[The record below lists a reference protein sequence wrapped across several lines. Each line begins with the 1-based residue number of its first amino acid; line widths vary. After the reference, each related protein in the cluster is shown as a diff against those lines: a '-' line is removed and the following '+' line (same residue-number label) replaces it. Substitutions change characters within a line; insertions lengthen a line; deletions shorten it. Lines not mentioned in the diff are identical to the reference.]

1 MKVAPHRQPPL
12 AHPLALLAAAFAAGI
27 VATHFLSPPLASL
40 LIACVLASVLT
51 LICLLKGSFSLST
64 LFVTLA
70 FLFAGSSLTSIE
82 YNSVSANRLK
92 HLLDNKD
99 IASGAPVELTAV
111 LKRPPEFAPAN
122 VFLTLEVSRL
132 RSKGIERIASGTV
145 VLLVPVQDHEIK
157 EEYDALDLRYGAR
170 IRVMTVLK
178 RSDYYRNPGGSSFTE
193 YLERKGFDA
202 TGFVKSPLL
211 IERLD
216 DERVFLP
223 LAWLYDCRQKLED
236 RINSHFSLQTAG
248 VLIAAFLG
256 NRYYLSRSAAERFR
270 EGGTFHVLVISGLH
284 ITFIGGL
291 VLIIARRIFKRR
303 GLQVLL
309 ATIVLWSYTLA
320 VGAEVSVI
328 RAALMFTLVAS
339 APVVAR
345 RATPLN
351 ALGGAALILL
361 MLRPN
366 DLFDPSLQLTFLSVL
381 AIVACAWPL
390 LQKLSAIGS
399 WRLSSETPYPPSCP
413 PLLRSFCES
422 LYWSE
427 RAWKQEIGESNHTYG
442 LFKVP
447 LAGTLEHYRFQR
459 ALRYAFAAIVV
470 SLSVQ
475 ITLLP
480 LLIIYFH
487 RLSLAAVILN
497 IGVNLVMAIL
507 AVVAVITLVVAPI
520 SSGLATALS
529 SVAAGLNWLMVHSV
543 DPFAGLGIA
552 SMRLPH
558 YAGRPG
564 LIYLLYYLPL
574 ALLWLLLAR
583 WNPLGAPTRR
593 SKTHK
598 HFRARLVALAQ
609 ACALLVVVFHP
620 LSAARSDGKLHVD
633 FLDVGQADAALVTMP
648 DGTTILVDGGGR
660 PSFQNTGGV
669 ETEEES
675 FERDTRSVGE
685 SVVSE
690 YLWWRGFDRVDYII
704 ATHADADHIDG
715 LNAVASNFR
724 VRGALVGRT
733 PSGDQEF
740 AKFQATLISKQ
751 IPNHV
756 IRAGDVFSF
765 GGAKITVLW
774 PRPTV
779 DPDAPSRNNDSV
791 VMKVRFGQRTI
802 LLTGDIERA
811 GEEAILKELDGTL
824 DLRADVVKVAHHGS
838 RTSSTAPF
846 VTATHPA
853 YAVISVGQNSIF
865 GHPHREV
872 VERWRAQGAE
882 ILITGQSGMITVTTD
897 GEKLEVN
904 TFDDSQRGVANP
916 TNGSW

>member
-1 MKVAPHRQPPL
+1 MQVAPHRQPL
-12 AHPLALLAAAFAAGI
+12 IFHPLAQLAAAFAVGI

-40 LIACVLASVLT
+40 LIPCALTSVLAMT
-51 LICLLKGSFSLST
+51 CLLKDRMSLST

-70 FLFAGSSLTSIE
+70 FLFAGSSLASVE
-82 YNSVSANRLK
+82 SNSASADRLK
-92 HLLDNKD
+92 RLLDNKD
-99 IASGAPVELTAV
+99 VRSGAPVELTGV
-111 LKRPPEFAPAN
+111 LKRPPEFAPAS
-122 VFLTLEVSRL
+122 VFLTLEVSHL
-132 RSKGIERIASGTV
+132 RSKGIERTASGTV
-145 VLLVPVQDHEIK
+145 VLRVPIQDREIK
-157 EEYDALDLRYGAR
+157 EEYHLLDLRYGAR

-178 RSDYYRNPGGSSFTE
+178 RSDYYRNPGVSSFTE
-193 YLERKGFDA
+193 YLEREGFDA
-202 TGFVKSPLL
+202 TGFVKSSLL

-223 LAWLYDCRQKLED
+223 LVWLYDCRQRLED

-256 NRYYLSRSAAERFR
+256 NRYYLSRSTAERFR
-270 EGGTFHVLVISGLH
+270 DGGTFHVLVISGLH

-291 VLIIARRIFKRR
+291 VLVIARRIFKRR

-328 RAALMFTLVAS
+328 RAALMFTLIAS

-345 RATPLN
+345 RAAPLN

-361 MLRPN
+361 MLRPH

-399 WRLSSETPYPPSCP
+399 WRLTRDTPYPPSCAP
-413 PLLRSFCES
+413 VLRSFCES

-427 RAWKQEIGESNHTYG
+427 RAWQEEIGELNHTYG
-442 LFKVP
+442 LFKTP
-447 LAGTLEHYRFQR
+447 LAGTLERYRLQR

-480 LLIIYFH
+480 LLIVYFH
-487 RLSLAAVILN
+487 RLSLASVVLN
-497 IGVNLVMAIL
+497 IGVNLVMAML
-507 AVVAVITLVVAPI
+507 AVVAVITLVMAPI
-520 SSGLATALS
+520 SASLTTALS

-558 YAGRPG
+558 YAGKAG
-564 LIYLLYYLPL
+564 IIYVLYYLPL

-583 WNPLGAPTRR
+583 WNPLGAPTRP
-593 SKTHK
+593 SKRHK
-598 HFRARLVALAQ
+598 DFRVGLVALAQ
-609 ACALLVVVFHP
+609 LFALLVVVFHP

-660 PSFQNTGGV
+660 PSFQNTGDV
-669 ETEEES
+669 ETEEGS

-690 YLWWRGFDRVDYII
+690 YLWWRGLDRVDFII
-704 ATHADADHIDG
+704 STHADSDHIDG

-733 PSGDQEF
+733 PSGDPEF
-740 AKFQATLISKQ
+740 TKFQATLVSKQ
-751 IPNHV
+751 IPIHV
-756 IRAGDVFSF
+756 IGAGDVFNF
-765 GGAKITVLW
+765 GGANISVLW
-774 PRPTV
+774 PRSTV

-791 VMKVRFGQRTI
+791 VLKVRFGQRTI
-802 LLTGDIERA
+802 LLTGDIESA
-811 GEEAILKELDGTL
+811 GEEAMLNGVDGKL
-824 DLRADVVKVAHHGS
+824 NLRADVVKVAHHGS
-838 RTSSTAPF
+838 RTSSTAAF
-846 VTATHPA
+846 VTATQPD

-865 GHPHREV
+865 GHPHKEV
-872 VERWRAQGAE
+872 VERWRAEGAK

-897 GEKLEVN
+897 GEKLDVT
-904 TFDDSQRGVANP
+904 TFQDR
-916 TNGSW
+916 